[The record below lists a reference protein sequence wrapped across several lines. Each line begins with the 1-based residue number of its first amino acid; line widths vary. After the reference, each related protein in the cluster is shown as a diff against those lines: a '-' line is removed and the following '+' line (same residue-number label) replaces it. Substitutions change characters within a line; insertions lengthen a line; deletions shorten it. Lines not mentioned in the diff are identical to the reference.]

1 MSEDERSGPTAE
13 DGVSAV
19 LMALLLV
26 PLLGM
31 AALVID
37 VALMYHE
44 VRQLQNGA
52 DAAALAIAQD
62 CAEDNCGS
70 DVSRDALARHLADS
84 NSRDGSSAAQVQYPG
99 LDGPNSVTVTT
110 TTRDADDAP
119 RLAYLFAP
127 VLGFEEGAFERS
139 ATAVWGPLGAPT
151 GSIPVTFSICEWDGF
166 TGGLGADGLPT
177 GSETIVLKTNPGANE
192 CAYGGPGFDAP
203 GGFGW
208 LDLDGSGECI
218 AAVDESGFVDGNTGN
233 SPPNSPVPGPTPCTP
248 EFFANLIGET
258 IPVPIFVDAQ
268 PPTGNVV
275 YELVGFAG
283 FKLSGYKLGSV
294 QYTTSPNPCLAYGTG
309 SSSRCLEGQF
319 VEYST
324 LDGEIDPTAPDLGA
338 RAVQLSR

>member
-1 MSEDERSGPTAE
+1 MSEDLRSRLASE
-13 DGVSAV
+13 QGVSAV
-19 LMALLLV
+19 LMALLIV

-62 CAEDNCGS
+62 CAEDNCGTAETRATIA
-70 DVSRDALARHLADS
+70 RDLADS
-84 NSRDGSSAAQVQYPG
+84 NSRDGASAATVQYPG

-110 TTRDADDAP
+110 TTRDADDTP

-127 VLGFEEGAFERS
+127 VLGFQDGLFQRS

-151 GSIPVTFSICEWDGF
+151 GSIPVTFSVCEWDLF
-166 TGGLGADGLPT
+166 TGGQGTDGLPT
-177 GSETIVLKTNPGANE
+177 LTETIVLKTNPGRND
-192 CAYGGPGFDAP
+192 CAYGGPGADAP

-208 LDLDGSGECI
+208 LDLDGSGQCR
-218 AAVDESGFVDGNTGN
+218 AAIDASGFVSGSTGN
-233 SPPNSPVPGPTPCTP
+233 NPPGPASGPCTP
-248 EFFANLIGET
+248 AFFQSLIGQT
-258 IPVPIFVDAQ
+258 VPIPIFVDAVG
-268 PPTGNVV
+268 PGNNTV
-275 YELVGFAG
+275 YELIGFAG

-309 SSSRCLEGQF
+309 ASARCLEGVF
-319 VEYST
+319 ETYST